1 MLIKRKVKYRK
12 GKISGV
18 HLADEIN
25 KAFAIISQPYADS
38 KNLDT
43 LLTKAL
49 QDMAVVARQRDLARE
64 ELKECQRVAKN
75 LGEWN
80 EYLRKT
86 ITRYLN
92 NKANMKDLKWALTG
106 WKK

>member
-1 MLIKRKVKYRK
+1 MNLSRMKRCRK
-12 GKISGV
+12 
-18 HLADEIN
+18 
-25 KAFAIISQPYADS
+25 DS
-38 KNLDT
+38 KNLDA

-64 ELKECQRVAKN
+64 ELKECQWVAKN
-75 LGEWN
+75 SSEWN
-80 EYLRKT
+80 DYLRKT

-92 NKANMKDLKWALTG
+92 NKANMNDLQWALMG